1 MRTEVSRPAAIA
13 REMQINLA
21 GLRRAARAADPAGQ
35 VTVNERRK
43 YLVLELPTVGLTVS
57 MKKVR
62 HSPDLLMSVAA
73 RREIDFSTGGTRPV
87 AADDLYGNRTRG
99 FPLFREYARDHARFS
114 FITDRLPD
122 RTIGLLHWN
131 LLASN
136 PDNGLALAEWIA
148 QNPLPDGCENK
159 LLVERHFRQLDRL
172 RAACLAISLE
182 SVFGVVGHS
191 RFSDHSAL
199 PVVRFRLPSAGFT
212 GWLYNDL
219 GRSYVTVESLVDVDF
234 RPGRAATANFDPTDF
249 STLPV
254 HNPYPADHKN
264 FSLVHRGR
272 NFMKLMTR
280 ILQAAAANVPMFPA
294 WSLPRPED

>member
-1 MRTEVSRPAAIA
+1 MHLS
-13 REMQINLA
+13 LA

-35 VTVNERRK
+35 VTVNEPK
-43 YLVLELPTVGLTVS
+43 NYIVLELPTVGLTVS

-62 HSPDLLMSVAA
+62 HSPDLIMSVAA
-73 RREIDFSTGGTRPV
+73 RREIDFSTGGTRPI
-87 AADDLYGNRTRG
+87 AADDLLGNRTRG
-99 FPLFREYARDHARFS
+99 FPLYMEYARDHARFS
-114 FITDRLPD
+114 FITNSLPGKV
-122 RTIGLLHWN
+122 IGCLHWS
-131 LLASN
+131 LLESN
-136 PDNGLALAEWIA
+136 PDNGLALAEWIRL
-148 QNPLPDGCENK
+148 NPAPAESENK
-159 LLVERHFRQLDRL
+159 LMVERQFRQLDRL

-191 RFSDHSAL
+191 RFSDNSAL
-199 PVVRFRLPSAGFT
+199 PTVRFHLPSAGLT

-219 GRSYVTVESLVDVDF
+219 GRSYLTVESLVDVDF
-234 RPGRAATANFDPTDF
+234 RPGRGATAKFDPTDF

-272 NFMKLMTR
+272 NFMTLMTR

-294 WSLPRPED
+294 WSIPRGED